1 MSKVGKGS
9 LCYFFF
15 FKILWAHAWLYSRQR
30 LHPCFVSD
38 FKSLGIPP
46 DLVKGLDEL
55 GIQKPTPVQSQSIPY
70 LLDRGHD
77 FVAQAQTGTGKTAAF
92 GLPLLT
98 KIAPKNKKIQSLI
111 LAPTR
116 ELAKQIHKAL
126 FKFTKYA
133 DQRIFLEVAAGGD
146 KIDTQ
151 VARLQ
156 RPTHILVATPGRL
169 YDLLKR
175 KAVALDDV
183 QYLILDE
190 ADEMLSMG
198 FKDQIR
204 SAIEISV
211 NRKATWLFSATFPR
225 VLDDLIKFCMSP
237 DPKTVKGDTK
247 NVVNRN
253 IEHRYAICVKED
265 KTDFIDEFLHR
276 QGSQRGLIFTRTRDG
291 ADILGKKLCNRGH
304 SVGVLQ
310 GDLTQLERDKV
321 MRAFKKERSQFLVAT
336 DVAARGIDVEDLAFV
351 VHHQLP
357 EQIDY
362 YTHRS
367 GRTARAGKKGI
378 SLVLVDPREKKKLK
392 QFSHALGIHF
402 GPA

>member
-1 MSKVGKGS
+1 M
-9 LCYFFF
+9 
-15 FKILWAHAWLYSRQR
+15 
-30 LHPCFVSD
+30 SD
-38 FKSLGIPP
+38 FKSLGIPA
-46 DLVKGLDEL
+46 DLIQGLEEL
-55 GIQKPTPVQSQSIPY
+55 GIHKPTPVQKESIPY
-70 LLDRGHD
+70 LMEKGFD

-98 KIAPKNKKIQSLI
+98 KIDPKKKQIQVLI

-133 DQRIFLEVAAGGD
+133 EERIFLEVVAGGD
-146 KIDTQ
+146 KIEVQ
-151 VARLQ
+151 ISRLQ
-156 RPTHILVATPGRL
+156 RPTHVLVATPGRL
-169 YDLLKR
+169 YDLLQR
-175 KAVALDDV
+175 KAVSLDAV

-198 FKDQIR
+198 FKDQIKE
-204 SAIEISV
+204 AIDLTKA
-211 NRKATWLFSATFPR
+211 RKATWLFSATFPNVIR
-225 VLDDLIKFCMSP
+225 DLVKFCMSP
-237 DPKTVKGDTK
+237 DPKTVKIDTK

-253 IEHRYAICVKED
+253 IDHRYAVCVKED

-276 QGSQRGLIFTRTRDG
+276 QGDKRGLIFTRTRDG
-291 ADILGKKLCNRGH
+291 ADILGKKLSHSGH

-321 MRAFKKERSQFLVAT
+321 MRAFKKERTQFLVAT
-336 DVAARGIDVEDLAFV
+336 DVAARGIDVEGLSFV

-367 GRTARAGKKGI
+367 GRTARAGKKGT
-378 SLVLVDPREKKKLK
+378 SLVLIDPREKKKLM
-392 QFSHALGIHF
+392 QFSQTLGIHF

>member
-1 MSKVGKGS
+1 MSN
-9 LCYFFF
+9 
-15 FKILWAHAWLYSRQR
+15 
-30 LHPCFVSD
+30 
-38 FKSLGIPP
+38 FKSLGIPD

-55 GIQKPTPVQSQSIPY
+55 GISRPTPVQAQSIPY
-70 LLDRGHD
+70 LLEKGFD

-98 KIAPKNKKIQSLI
+98 RIDAKKEKIQGLI

-116 ELAKQIHKAL
+116 ELAKQIGKAL
-126 FKFTKYA
+126 FKFSKYCEE
-133 DQRIFLEVAAGGD
+133 RIFIEVVAGGD
-146 KIDTQ
+146 KIDLQ
-151 VARLQ
+151 VSRLQ

-169 YDLLKR
+169 FDLLKR
-175 KAVALDDV
+175 KAVFLSEV

-204 SAIEISV
+204 EAIDLTKA
-211 NRKATWLFSATFPR
+211 RKATWLFSATFPNA
-225 VLDDLIKFCMSP
+225 LADLIRICMSP
-237 DPKTVKGDTK
+237 DPKTVKIDTR

-253 IEHRYAICVKED
+253 IDHRFAVCVKED
-265 KTDFIDEFLHR
+265 KTDYIDEFLHR
-276 QGSQRGLIFTRTRDG
+276 QGEKRGLIFTRTRDG
-291 ADILGKKLCNRGH
+291 ADMLCKQLTSRGH

-321 MRAFKKERSQFLVAT
+321 MRSFKKERTQFLVAT
-336 DVAARGIDVEDLAFV
+336 DVAARGIDVEDLSFV
-351 VHHQLP
+351 IHHQLP
-357 EQIDY
+357 EQIDN

-367 GRTARAGKKGI
+367 GRTARAGKRGMSI
-378 SLVLVDPREKKKLK
+378 VLIDPREMKKLK
-392 QFSHALGIHF
+392 QYSQTLGIDF

>member
-1 MSKVGKGS
+1 M
-9 LCYFFF
+9 
-15 FKILWAHAWLYSRQR
+15 
-30 LHPCFVSD
+30 
-38 FKSLGIPP
+38 
-46 DLVKGLDEL
+46 
-55 GIQKPTPVQSQSIPY
+55 
-70 LLDRGHD
+70 
-77 FVAQAQTGTGKTAAF
+77 
-92 GLPLLT
+92 
-98 KIAPKNKKIQSLI
+98 
-111 LAPTR
+111 
-116 ELAKQIHKAL
+116 
-126 FKFTKYA
+126 
-133 DQRIFLEVAAGGD
+133 
-146 KIDTQ
+146 
-151 VARLQ
+151 
-156 RPTHILVATPGRL
+156 
-169 YDLLKR
+169 
-175 KAVALDDV
+175 

-237 DPKTVKGDTK
+237 DPKTVKVDTK

-253 IEHRYAICVKED
+253 IEHRYAVCVKED

-291 ADILGKKLCNRGH
+291 ADILGKKLANRGH

-378 SLVLVDPREKKKLK
+378 SLVLVDSRGKKKLK

>member
-1 MSKVGKGS
+1 
-9 LCYFFF
+9 
-15 FKILWAHAWLYSRQR
+15 
-30 LHPCFVSD
+30 VSD
-38 FKSLGIPP
+38 FKTLGIPA
-46 DLVKGLDEL
+46 DLIKGLDEL
-55 GIQKPTPVQSQSIPY
+55 GIHKPTPVQARSIPY
-70 LLDRGHD
+70 LMEKGFD

-98 KIAPKNKKIQSLI
+98 KIDPQSKHLQALI

-116 ELAKQIHKAL
+116 ELAKQIGKAL
-126 FKFTKYA
+126 FKFTKYSEE
-133 DQRIFLEVAAGGD
+133 RIFLEVAAGGD
-146 KIDTQ
+146 KIDVQIT
-151 VARLQ
+151 RLQ
-156 RPTHILVATPGRL
+156 RPSHILIATPGRL

-175 KAVALDDV
+175 KAVSLDNV

-204 SAIEISV
+204 EAIELTKE
-211 NRKATWLFSATFPR
+211 RKATWLFSATFPNVIR
-225 VLDDLIKFCMSP
+225 DLIKICMSP
-237 DPKTVKGDTK
+237 DPKTVQIDTK

-253 IEHRYAICVKED
+253 IDHRYAVCVKED

-276 QGSQRGLIFTRTRDG
+276 QGDKRGLIFTRTRDG
-291 ADILGKKLCNRGH
+291 ADILGKKLANSGH

-321 MRAFKKERSQFLVAT
+321 MRAFKKERTQFLVAT
-336 DVAARGIDVEDLAFV
+336 DVAARGIDVEGLSFV

-378 SLVLVDPREKKKLK
+378 SLVLIDPREKKKLN
-392 QFSHALGIHF
+392 QFSQALGIHF

>member
-1 MSKVGKGS
+1 MG
-9 LCYFFF
+9 L
-15 FKILWAHAWLYSRQR
+15 SR
-30 LHPCFVSD
+30 FVVND
-38 FKSLGIPP
+38 FTKLGLPADLIKS
-46 DLVKGLDEL
+46 LDEL
-55 GIQKPTPVQSQSIPY
+55 GIQKPTPVQAQSIPY
-70 LLDRGHD
+70 LLEKGHD

-98 KIAPKNKKIQSLI
+98 KIDPESPHLQALI

-116 ELAKQIHKAL
+116 ELAKQIGKAL
-126 FKFTKYA
+126 FKFTKYSES
-133 DQRIFLEVAAGGD
+133 RIFQEVAAGGD
-146 KIDTQ
+146 KIDLQ
-151 VARLQ
+151 INRLQ
-156 RPTHILVATPGRL
+156 RPTHLLIATPGRL

-175 KAVALDDV
+175 KAVALEKV

-204 SAIEISV
+204 AAIELSAE
-211 NRKATWLFSATFPR
+211 RKATWLFSATFPKA
-225 VLDDLIKFCMSP
+225 LGELIKFCMSP
-237 DPKTVKGDTK
+237 DPKTVKIDTK

-253 IEHRYAICVKED
+253 IDHRFAICTKED

-276 QGSQRGLIFTRTRDG
+276 QGDKRGLIFTRTRDG
-291 ADILGKKLCNRGH
+291 ADILGKRLSRSGH

-310 GDLTQLERDKV
+310 GEMTQLERDKV
-321 MRAFKKERSQFLVAT
+321 MRAFKKERTQFLVAT
-336 DVAARGIDVEDLAFV
+336 DVAARGIDVDGLSFV

-367 GRTARAGKKGI
+367 GRTARAGKKGTSI
-378 SLVLVDPREKKKLK
+378 VLIDPREKKKLN
-392 QFSHALGIHF
+392 QFSQALGIHF